1 MQPITRPGKADAR
14 PHGAGRSTHQSRE
27 NRMSTTE
34 RFTQRAAVLGA
45 IATTILGCGDPAGPS
60 WHPVPSAALQSPAST
75 LYKLRFITGV
85 NPAGDGELQ
94 SGWFPDAGI
103 ALNTRAPW
111 KSVTVNAATI
121 DLVNFTHGSWT
132 AGSCATF
139 TSAKPINVTNWDIAG
154 TSPVLTFAG
163 TWRGT
168 LSISQT
174 AGTGVGFDGDRVVNG
189 LLTLGAGGIHNVVG
203 SGTTIETRDPTANND
218 WFRLEIRDA
227 ALKFGSASSP
237 DGMTNPVGVEVACA
251 NFTIE
256 ARKLSLITP

>member
-1 MQPITRPGKADAR
+1 MS
-14 PHGAGRSTHQSRE
+14 STHRL
-27 NRMSTTE
+27 NNP
-34 RFTQRAAVLGA
+34 AVLLTA
-45 IATTILGCGDPAGPS
+45 IAATLFGCSDPAAPS
-60 WHPVPSAALQSPAST
+60 RHSVPSATLQATVAT
-75 LYKLRFITGV
+75 LYKLRFISGV

-94 SGWFPDAGI
+94 SEWFPDAGI

-111 KSVTVNAATI
+111 KSVSVGAANI

-132 AGSCATF
+132 AGGCATF
-139 TSAKPINVTNWDIAG
+139 RTAKSINVTNWDIAG

-168 LSISQT
+168 LSISQSVG
-174 AGTGVGFDGDRVVNG
+174 AGGLAFDGDRVVSG
-189 LLTLGAGGIHNVVG
+189 VVTPGAGGIHNVVG
-203 SGTTIETRDPTANND
+203 SGTSIETKDPTGNND

-237 DGMTNPVGVEVACA
+237 DGLTNPVGVEVACA

-256 ARKLSLITP
+256 ARKLSLIVP

>member
-1 MQPITRPGKADAR
+1 MQLHPPADRPIHPGNAMSSIHRPNNPTALLAAIVTFTLACSNPDGPDR
-14 PHGAGRSTHQSRE
+14 P
-27 NRMSTTE
+27 
-34 RFTQRAAVLGA
+34 
-45 IATTILGCGDPAGPS
+45 P
-60 WHPVPSAALQSPAST
+60 PAST
-75 LYKLRFITGV
+75 AVQAPTTTLYELRFITGI
-85 NPAGDGELQ
+85 NPSGDGEVQ

-103 ALNTRAPW
+103 TLNTRAPW
-111 KSVTVNAATI
+111 KSLTVSVATI

-132 AGSCATF
+132 GGGCATF
-139 TSAKPINVTNWDIAG
+139 RTAKSINVTNWDIAG

-168 LSISQT
+168 LSISQGSGGGGL
-174 AGTGVGFDGDRVVNG
+174 AFDGDRVVG
-189 LLTLGAGGIHNVVG
+189 GVVTPGAGGIHNVVG
-203 SGTTIETRDPTANND
+203 SGTPIETKDPTGNND

-237 DGMTNPVGVEVACA
+237 DGLTNPVGVELACA